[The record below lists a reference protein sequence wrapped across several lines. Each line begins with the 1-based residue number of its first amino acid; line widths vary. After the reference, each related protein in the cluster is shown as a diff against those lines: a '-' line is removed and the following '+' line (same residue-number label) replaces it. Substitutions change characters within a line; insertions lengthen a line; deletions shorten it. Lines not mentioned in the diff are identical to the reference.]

1 MLIKSGLLVY
11 NKNLIGL
18 LLVPDKYGV
27 AWHLISKFPCRWR
40 TVCKIL
46 QPMGSKGRYLKK
58 CRFKLCQSWK
68 NSLLFL
74 ICFIMDLIHS
84 TQMAYVCE
92 NS

>member
-11 NKNLIGL
+11 NKHLIGL

-46 QPMGSKGRYLKK
+46 QPMGSKGCCLKK
-58 CRFKLCQSWK
+58 CLFKLLNVMK
-68 NSLLFL
+68 NNEKKD
-74 ICFIMDLIHS
+74 DLGIF
-84 TQMAYVCE
+84 T
-92 NS
+92 